1 MSHKQRVPVKTG
13 TLLVFRS
20 LVARHKNAEKLLL
33 TFQYSH
39 KSLFQN
45 HFTGF

>member
-1 MSHKQRVPVKTG
+1 MSHKQRVLVKTG

-20 LVARHKNAEKLLL
+20 LVARHKNVEKPLL